1 MRRRL
6 NDKGIAKVIKYINES
21 YGICQCDDG
30 FVLNGKLLD
39 KDLNKFKSI
48 NVVVEKLDD
57 NKYKL
62 FTEES
67 PSSAEVK
74 EKLTQEPIKREIEK
88 PRVIDTDEY
97 DDESKKLA
105 GKLTPVLSKVFA
117 TKEEFGDMSSKLE
130 KSGLDIDKLIEFL
143 QSSRSNEKDKGVSPG
158 SKRVGYET

>member
-6 NDKGIAKVIKYINES
+6 NDKGIAKVIKYVNES
-21 YGICQCDDG
+21 YEICQCDDG

-57 NKYKL
+57 DKYKL

-74 EKLTQEPIKREIEK
+74 EELTQEPIKREIEK

-97 DDESKKLA
+97 DDESEDLA
-105 GKLTPVLSKVFA
+105 KKLTPVLSKVFT
-117 TKEEFGDMSSKLE
+117 TKAEFGDMSDKF
-130 KSGLDIDKLIEFL
+130 KNSGLDIDELIKFL
-143 QSSRSNEKDKGVSPG
+143 QSRKSNKKDKGVSLG